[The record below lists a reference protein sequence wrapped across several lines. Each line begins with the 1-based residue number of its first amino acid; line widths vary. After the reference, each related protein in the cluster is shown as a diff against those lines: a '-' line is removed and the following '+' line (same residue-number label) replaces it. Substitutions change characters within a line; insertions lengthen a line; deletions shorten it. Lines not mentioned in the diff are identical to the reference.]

1 MSADAF
7 LAVDWGTTNR
17 RVFRIERGAVTPR
30 GSRRTSVTAVRDFA
44 AEVAA
49 IRARMGDLP
58 MLLAGMAGS
67 TIGWRDAGYVPA
79 PAGLDS
85 LAERLLLTDPRTAI
99 VPGVCCREGD
109 RGDVMRGEEV
119 QVLGAVAAGL
129 APPDAI
135 MVQPGTHSKWVD
147 VVDGRIARF
156 VTAMTGELFGL
167 IRAHGILSPQLG
179 GTVVAGPAFA
189 DGVRRG
195 AARDVTAALFGIRAG
210 ALLGLRDDADAAA
223 YASGVLI
230 GAEVAA
236 RLAVTREHRIHII
249 AEPSLGALYGAAIAQ
264 HGREPVAIDGDAAFV
279 AGITHIGACFA

>member
-17 RVFRIERGAVTPR
+17 RVFRIERGAVTQTLREPR
-30 GSRRTSVTAVRDFA
+30 GVTMVNDFA

-79 PAGLDS
+79 PAGLDT
-85 LAERLLLTDPRTAI
+85 LAERLLRIDPRIAI
-99 VPGVCCREGD
+99 VPGVSCREGD

-135 MVQPGTHSKWVD
+135 MVQPGTHSKWVEM
-147 VVDGRIARF
+147 VDGRIARF

-167 IRAHGILSPQLG
+167 IRAHGILSSQLG
-179 GTVVAGPAFA
+179 GPVSAGPAFA
-189 DGVRRG
+189 DGVRQG
-195 AARDVTAALFGIRAG
+195 AVRDVAAALFGIRAG

-223 YASGVLI
+223 YASGLLI

-236 RLAVTREHRIHII
+236 RLAVTREHHIHII
-249 AEPSLGALYGAAIAQ
+249 AEPTLGALYAAAIAQ
-264 HGREPVAIDGDAAFV
+264 HGREPVAIDVDAAFV
-279 AGITHIGACFA
+279 AGITPIGACFA